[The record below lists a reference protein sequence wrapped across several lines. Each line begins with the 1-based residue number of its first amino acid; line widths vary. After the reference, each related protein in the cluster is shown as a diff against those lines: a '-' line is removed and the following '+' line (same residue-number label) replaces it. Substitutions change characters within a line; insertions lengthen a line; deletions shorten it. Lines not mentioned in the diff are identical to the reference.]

1 MGTTKTLLCVV
12 GATASGK
19 TSLAITLANKFHA
32 EIISSDSR
40 QFYSELNI
48 GTAKPTPD
56 ELSQAPHHFVGN
68 KSIHETYSAGDF
80 EKDALRKLEE
90 LFLTKDMVI
99 LVGGSGMYI
108 DAVCKGFDPLPK
120 ATEALRQSIIERY
133 QEEGISYLQEKIKE
147 LDPVL
152 YSSVDIQ
159 NPQRL
164 MRALEVIETTGKPF
178 SEYHKQEVVPRNFRI
193 ITIGIDLPRE
203 ELYQRI
209 NERVDQMVNQGL
221 EAEVKQF
228 INYKNAYALR
238 TVGYSEFFDYFE
250 GKYSLSTTIE
260 LIKQHTRNF
269 AKRQL
274 TWFRRNSEIFWV
286 DPKNE
291 LAIFAKIKEQL

>member
-1 MGTTKTLLCVV
+1 M

-19 TSLAITLANKFHA
+19 TSLAISLANQFHA
-32 EIISSDSR
+32 EIISADSR
-40 QFYSELNI
+40 QFYKELSI
-48 GTAKPTPD
+48 GTAKPTTE
-56 ELSQAPHHFVGN
+56 ELSQASHHFVGN
-68 KSIHETYSAGDF
+68 KSIQETYSAGDF
-80 EKDALRKLEE
+80 EKDALRKLDE
-90 LFLTKDMVI
+90 LFLEKDIVVM
-99 LVGGSGMYI
+99 VGGSGMYI

-120 ATEALRQSIIERY
+120 ATEALRQTIIERY
-133 QEEGISYLQEKIKE
+133 QEEGISYLQEKIKV
-147 LDPVL
+147 LDPIL

-178 SEYHKQEVVPRNFRI
+178 SEFHKQEVKPRNFRI
-193 ITIGIDLPRE
+193 VTIGIDLPRE
-203 ELYQRI
+203 FLYQRI
-209 NERVDQMVNQGL
+209 NQRVDDMIQLGL
-221 EAEVKQF
+221 EDEVRQF
-228 INYKNAYALR
+228 ADQKNAYALR

-250 GKYSLSTTIE
+250 GKQSLPMTIE

-274 TWFRRNSEIFWV
+274 TWFRRNTEIIWV

>member
-1 MGTTKTLLCVV
+1 MRTTKTLLCVV

-19 TSLAITLANKFHA
+19 TSLAISLANQFHTD
-32 EIISSDSR
+32 IISADSR
-40 QFYSELNI
+40 QFYKELSI
-48 GTAKPTPD
+48 GTAKPTPE

-80 EKDALRKLEE
+80 EKDALLKLDE
-90 LFLTKDMVI
+90 LFLKKDIVI
-99 LVGGSGMYI
+99 MVGGSGMYI

-133 QEEGISYLQEKIKE
+133 HAEGISYLQQKIKV

-152 YSSVDIQ
+152 YASVDIQ

-178 SEYHKQEVVPRNFRI
+178 SEFHKQEDKPRDFRI
-193 ITIGIDLPRE
+193 VTIGIDLPRE

-209 NERVDQMVNQGL
+209 NKRVDQMIEQGL
-221 EAEVKQF
+221 EAEVRRF
-228 INYKNAYALR
+228 IDFKNSYALR

-250 GKYSLSTTIE
+250 DKQSLTTTIE

-274 TWFRRNSEIFWV
+274 TWFRRNSEIIWV
-286 DPKNE
+286 NPKNE
-291 LAIFAKIKEQL
+291 LTIFAKIKEQL

>member
-1 MGTTKTLLCVV
+1 M

-19 TSLAITLANKFHA
+19 TSLAISLANQFHT
-32 EIISSDSR
+32 EIISADSR
-40 QFYSELNI
+40 QFYKELSI
-48 GTAKPTPD
+48 GTAKPTPE

-80 EKDALRKLEE
+80 EKDALRKLDE
-90 LFLTKDMVI
+90 LFLEKDIVVM
-99 LVGGSGMYI
+99 VGGSGMYI

-120 ATEALRQSIIERY
+120 ATEALRQTIIARY
-133 QEEGISYLQEKIKE
+133 QEEGISYLQEKIKV
-147 LDPVL
+147 LDPIL
-152 YSSVDIQ
+152 YASVDIQ

-178 SEYHKQEVVPRNFRI
+178 SEFHKQEVKPRNFRI
-193 ITIGIDLPRE
+193 VTIGIDLPRE
-203 ELYQRI
+203 VLYRRI
-209 NERVDQMVNQGL
+209 NQRVDEMIQLGL
-221 EAEVKQF
+221 ENEVRQF
-228 INYKNAYALR
+228 VVQKNAYALR

-250 GKYSLSTTIE
+250 GKQSLPVAME

-274 TWFRRNSEIFWV
+274 TWFRRNTEIIWV

>member
-1 MGTTKTLLCVV
+1 M

-19 TSLAITLANKFHA
+19 TSLAISLANQFHA
-32 EIISSDSR
+32 EIISADSR
-40 QFYSELNI
+40 QFYKELSI
-48 GTAKPTPD
+48 GTAKPSTE
-56 ELSQAPHHFVGN
+56 ELSQASHHFVGN
-68 KSIHETYSAGDF
+68 KSIQETYSAGDF
-80 EKDALRKLEE
+80 EKDALRKLDE
-90 LFLTKDMVI
+90 LFLEKDIVVM
-99 LVGGSGMYI
+99 VGGSGMYI

-120 ATEALRQSIIERY
+120 ATEALRQTIIERY
-133 QEEGISYLQEKIKE
+133 QEEGISYLQEKIKV
-147 LDPVL
+147 LDPIL

-178 SEYHKQEVVPRNFRI
+178 SEFHKQEVKPRNFRI
-193 ITIGIDLPRE
+193 VTIGIDLPRE
-203 ELYQRI
+203 FLYQRI
-209 NERVDQMVNQGL
+209 NQRVDDMIQLGL
-221 EAEVKQF
+221 EDEVRQF
-228 INYKNAYALR
+228 ADQKNAYALR

-250 GKYSLSTTIE
+250 GKQSLPMTIE

-274 TWFRRNSEIFWV
+274 TWFRRNTEIIWV

>member
-1 MGTTKTLLCVV
+1 M

-19 TSLAITLANKFHA
+19 TSLAISLANQFHA
-32 EIISSDSR
+32 EIISADSR
-40 QFYSELNI
+40 QFYKELSI
-48 GTAKPTPD
+48 GTAKPTPK
-56 ELSQAPHHFVGN
+56 ELSQASHHFVGN

-80 EKDALRKLEE
+80 EKDALRKLDE
-90 LFLTKDMVI
+90 LFLEKDIVVM
-99 LVGGSGMYI
+99 VGGSGMYI

-120 ATEALRQSIIERY
+120 ATEVLRQTIIERY
-133 QEEGISYLQEKIKE
+133 QEEGISYLQEKIKV
-147 LDPVL
+147 LDPIL

-178 SEYHKQEVVPRNFRI
+178 SEFHKQEVKPRNFRI
-193 ITIGIDLPRE
+193 VTIGIDLPRE
-203 ELYQRI
+203 FLYQRI
-209 NERVDQMVNQGL
+209 NQRVDDMIQLGL
-221 EAEVKQF
+221 EDEVRQF
-228 INYKNAYALR
+228 VDQKNAYALR

-250 GKYSLSTTIE
+250 GKQSLPMTIE

-274 TWFRRNSEIFWV
+274 TWFRRNTEIIWV